1 MLPHQNLHFC
11 IGLHQFRWQAQK
23 EDPLMQ
29 GRKQVAIFILE
40 EGGEL
45 KDRDMEKGF

>member
-1 MLPHQNLHFC
+1 
-11 IGLHQFRWQAQK
+11 
-23 EDPLMQ
+23 MQ